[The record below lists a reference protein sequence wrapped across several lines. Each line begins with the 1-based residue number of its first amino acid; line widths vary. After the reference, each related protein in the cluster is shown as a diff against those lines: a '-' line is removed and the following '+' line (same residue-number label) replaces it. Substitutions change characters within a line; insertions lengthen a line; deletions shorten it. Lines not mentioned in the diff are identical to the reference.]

1 MVLGRMLLDT
11 VEKFPDKVAIVHG
24 DTRISYMDLLG
35 RATGLAKVLHEHG
48 IHSGDRVVIALD
60 NSVDYLVSYFGVT
73 LAGGVSVAI
82 NPDIKVASFSKIVGD
97 CTPNGIIARSEFF
110 HVIEVANE
118 IHPFRFVGLTG
129 TKKVEHSS
137 NATVMYLSDCCR
149 ELKEPLM
156 MSNRKNED
164 LASIIYTSG
173 TTGDPKGVM
182 LSHENLISNTTS
194 IISYLELTERD
205 SIMVV
210 LPFYYSYGNS
220 LLLTHVMQGGTLVLD
235 NRFMYPNV
243 VLDGVVRESVTGFS
257 GVPSTF
263 AILIHRSNFRN
274 MTFPSLR
281 YVTQAGGPMHH
292 DMAFEIMKVVPNTK
306 VYIMYG
312 QTEAA
317 ARLAYLPPAEL
328 TRKHGSIGKG
338 IPGVTLDVLKENGEM
353 VKPGETGEIVASG
366 RNIMMGY
373 WGKEEDTRQVLRDGK
388 LLTGDLAT
396 VDEDGFIYIVGR
408 GKEMI
413 KSGAH
418 RIAPREIEEVILKH
432 PAVLDAAVVGQP
444 DDILGESIC
453 SFVILKD
460 GQYCTCKDLMHFC
473 HENLPIYKMPKVIR
487 FVQSF
492 PKTDSGK
499 IKKEELKK
507 IL

>member
-1 MVLGRMLLDT
+1 MLIDRLLINT
-11 VEKFPDKVAIVHG
+11 AERFPGNIAAVQGERRVNYKELYDGAVKIASILQG
-24 DTRISYMDLLG
+24 Q
-35 RATGLAKVLHEHG
+35 G
-48 IHSGDRVVIALD
+48 IRSGDRIVIALE
-60 NSVDYLVSYFGVT
+60 NSVEYIISYFGVL
-73 LAGGVSVAI
+73 LAGGVTVAI
-82 NPDIKVASFSKIVGD
+82 NPDIKAAGLQKIILD
-97 CTPNGIIARSEFF
+97 CTPAGVISRSNIFPVINACKSIYSF
-110 HVIEVANE
+110 GFILLHGNLSPVASSDPTVVSFDSFSNHVDDLYQPDE
-118 IHPFRFVGLTG
+118 R
-129 TKKVEHSS
+129 KKE
-137 NATVMYLSDCCR
+137 
-149 ELKEPLM
+149 E
-156 MSNRKNED
+156 

-173 TTGDPKGVM
+173 TTGEPKGVM
-182 LSHENLISNTTS
+182 LSNENLISNTTS
-194 IISYLELTERD
+194 IVSYLELTERD

-220 LLLTHVMQGGTLVLD
+220 LLLTHVMQGGTLVLN

-243 VLDGVVRESVTGFS
+243 VLDEVVRESVTGFS

-281 YVTQAGGPMHH
+281 YVTQAGGPMPH

-312 QTEAA
+312 QTEAT
-317 ARLAYLPPAEL
+317 ARLSYLPPAEL

-373 WGKEEDTRQVLRDGK
+373 WGKEGDTRQVLRDGK
-388 LLTGDLAT
+388 LFTGDLAT
-396 VDEDGFIYIVGR
+396 VDEDGYIHIVGR

-432 PAVLDAAVVGQP
+432 PTVLEAAVVGQP
-444 DDILGESIC
+444 DNILGESIC

-460 GQYCTCKDLMHFC
+460 GQNCTVKDLMHFC
-473 HENLPIYKMPKVIR
+473 HENLPLYKMPKVIH

-507 IL
+507 LL

>member
-1 MVLGRMLLDT
+1 MLLGEMLVDT
-11 VEKFPDKVAIVHG
+11 VERFPDNIAVVHG
-24 DTRISYMDLLG
+24 DARVTYSELIE
-35 RATGLAKVLHEHG
+35 RATSLVWVLKDSG
-48 IHSGDRVVIALD
+48 IRHGDRVIIALD
-60 NSVDYLVSYFGVT
+60 NSVEYLIAYFGVI

-82 NPDIKVASFSKIVGD
+82 NPDIKAVGLAKIVGD
-97 CTPNGIIARSEFF
+97 CTPSGIIARSEFF
-110 HVIEVANE
+110 PVIEAGKE

-129 TKKVEHSS
+129 AKKVEHSS
-137 NATVMYLSDCCR
+137 NATVRYLSDCCNDC
-149 ELKEPLM
+149 KEPLM
-156 MSNRKNED
+156 IRNRSNED
-164 LASIIYTSG
+164 LSTIIYTSG

-182 LSHENLISNTTS
+182 LSHENLLSNTAS
-194 IISYLELTERD
+194 IVTYLELTERD
-205 SIMVV
+205 SVMVV

-220 LLLTHVMQGGTLVLD
+220 LLLTHVMKGGTLVID

-243 VLDGVVRESVTGFS
+243 VLDGMTRDSITGFS
-257 GVPSTF
+257 GVPSTY
-263 AILIHRSNFRN
+263 AILMHRSNFRN

-281 YVTQAGGPMHH
+281 YITQAGGPMPHS
-292 DMAFEIMKVVPNTK
+292 MALDIMKVVPSAK

-317 ARLAYLPPAEL
+317 ARLSYLPPADL

-338 IPGVTLDVLKENGEM
+338 IPGVTLDVLKEDGKM
-353 VKPGETGEIVASG
+353 VTPGETGEIVASG

-373 WGKEEDTRQVLRDGK
+373 WGKDEDTHQVLRDGK
-388 LLTGDLAT
+388 LFTGDLAT
-396 VDEDGFIYIVGR
+396 VDEEGYIYIVGR

-432 PAVLDAAVVGQP
+432 PAVLEAAVVGQP
-444 DDILGESIC
+444 DGILGESIC

-460 GQYCTCKDLMHFC
+460 GQSCTSRDLMHFC
-473 HENLPIYKMPKVIR
+473 HENLPLYKMPKIIR

-507 IL
+507 LL